1 MKLDR
6 IVVVAALAAVAG
18 CAPVQKK
25 DYSDF
30 LALKPRSILV
40 VPTVNHTTNVDA
52 ADYFLSTLAIPVA
65 ERGYYVFPVNMVK
78 RVLEDDGL
86 ADADLVHAAEP
97 AKLADLF
104 GADAVLY
111 VTIERWD
118 TRYIVLKSSTTV
130 EFSYVMKHRDGK
142 EIWGTKQ
149 TMVYQSQ
156 GGNSLLG
163 AIVAAAI
170 QKAAPNYMPLAH
182 QANGLALGYPGNGFP
197 AGPYR
202 PEYQKDIQQE

>member
-1 MKLDR
+1 MKLAR
-6 IVVVAALAAVAG
+6 LVAVAALAALAG
-18 CAPVQKK
+18 CAPVQTRSY
-25 DYSDF
+25 DDF
-30 LALKPRSILV
+30 LAQQPRSILV
-40 VPTVNHTTNVDA
+40 VPIVNHTNNVDA

-86 ADADLVHAAEP
+86 SDADLVHQADP
-97 AKLADLF
+97 AKLAELF

-118 TRYIVLKSSTTV
+118 TRYLILRSSTTV
-130 EFSYVMKHRDGK
+130 EFSYVMKRRDGS

-156 GGNSLLG
+156 GGNSLL
-163 AIVAAAI
+163 AAVVSAAI

-202 PEYQKDIQQE
+202 PEYQKDVKQQ